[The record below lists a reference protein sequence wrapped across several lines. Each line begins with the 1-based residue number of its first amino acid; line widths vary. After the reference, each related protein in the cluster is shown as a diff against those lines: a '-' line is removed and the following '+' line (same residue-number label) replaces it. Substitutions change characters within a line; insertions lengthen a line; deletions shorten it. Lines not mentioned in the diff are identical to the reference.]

1 MKKFSSFISEAR
13 MTTHSEITAA
23 IAKHKKAGEILNPE
37 YQDLVSQA
45 KWVMSRG
52 SFASKPDSLL
62 TLIRAERENRDEDL
76 NDLYYTSFDGFQS
89 HGKIEKLVNKLEK
102 KNKPQYKAMLK
113 DVHQYLKDWK
123 QVGIDLKDLKGK
135 VVKVTQKRAE
145 AKQAAEKVM
154 SGKKASSAPLIK
166 IFESHMNEYIAMAE
180 KRAKD
185 FVNDKLDTLKKHGM
199 DLDKVAPPPNSRTMG
214 ASEYK
219 TAQAKRDLY
228 RSITKS
234 TKSMLS
240 RGEPDI
246 REPNQVM
253 IDRYVEMNKKGAEDA
268 YRNFMEKMIQKIGK
282 PVIDAKM
289 TGNIWTNAVL
299 TVTTEDNEEQVWH
312 TQMILNFSKYQ
323 RLFNQFP
330 TRRKR

>member
-1 MKKFSSFISEAR
+1 MKSFKSYIREAR
-13 MTTHSEITAA
+13 MTTVGEITTA
-23 IAKHKKAGEILNPE
+23 IASHKKAGEILNPV
-37 YQDLVSQA
+37 YQDLGSQA
-45 KWVMSRG
+45 RRIFGSDTNAARKVMLKHMHAGDR
-52 SFASKPDSLL
+52 
-62 TLIRAERENRDEDL
+62 TQEL
-76 NDLYYTSFDGFQS
+76 NDLYYAWPNDSFAS
-89 HGKIEKLVNKLEK
+89 LNKSAKLLAKIKGSKF
-102 KNKPQYKAMLK
+102 K
-113 DVHQYLKDWK
+113 DVIDASN
-123 QVGIDLKDLKGK
+123 QVINRWSPIAADLKDLKGK

-234 TKSMLS
+234 TKDHLS

-246 REPNQVM
+246 REPNKMM
-253 IDRYVEMNKKGAEDA
+253 IDRYIEMNKNGAEDA

-289 TGNIWTNAVL
+289 TGNIWTNAVV
-299 TVTTEDNEEQVWH
+299 TVTTDDNEQQVWH

-323 RLFNQFP
+323 KMFNQFP
-330 TRRKR
+330 SRRKK

>member
-1 MKKFSSFISEAR
+1 MKKFSSFITEAR
-13 MTTHSEITAA
+13 MTTVGEITAA
-23 IAKHKKAGEILNPE
+23 IAGHKKAGEILNPQ
-37 YQDLVSQA
+37 YQDLGSQA
-45 KWVMSRG
+45 RRVFGGETRRVQELVLKHFRDGDKTPELNDFYYSWPSD
-52 SFASKPDSLL
+52 SFASLNKAAKLL
-62 TLIRAERENRDEDL
+62 AKVK
-76 NDLYYTSFDGFQS
+76 G
-89 HGKIEKLVNKLEK
+89 
-102 KNKPQYKAMLK
+102 PQYK
-113 DVHQYLKDWK
+113 DVIAAGN
-123 QVGIDLKDLKGK
+123 QVVKTWQPIAADLKDLKGK

-145 AKQAAEKVM
+145 AKQAAQKVM

-180 KRAKD
+180 KRAKA
-185 FVNDKLDTLKKHGM
+185 FVDDKLDTLKKHGM

-214 ASEYK
+214 QSEYK

-246 REPNQVM
+246 REPNKVM
-253 IDRYVEMNKKGAEDA
+253 IDRYIEMNKQGAEDA

-282 PVIDAKM
+282 PVVDAKM

-299 TVTTEDNEEQVWH
+299 TVTTDDNEEQVWH

-323 RLFNQFP
+323 KMFNQFP
-330 TRRKR
+330 SRRKK

>member
-1 MKKFSSFISEAR
+1 MKNFSSFVTEAR
-13 MTTHSEITAA
+13 MTTVGEITAA
-23 IAKHKKAGEILNPE
+23 IASHKKAGEILNPV
-37 YQDLVSQA
+37 YQDLGNQA
-45 KWVMSRG
+45 RRIFGSDTNHARSVMLKHMHAEYRPQELVDLYYG
-52 SFASKPDSLL
+52 WPHDSFAS
-62 TLIRAERENRDEDL
+62 L
-76 NDLYYTSFDGFQS
+76 NKAA
-89 HGKIEKLVNKLEK
+89 KILAKVKDPK
-102 KNKPQYKAMLK
+102 LK
-113 DVHQYLKDWK
+113 DVITAGN
-123 QVGIDLKDLKGK
+123 QVVKTWTPIAADLKTLKGK
-135 VVKVTQKRAE
+135 VVKTSQKRAE
-145 AKQAAEKVM
+145 VKAAAEKVM

-185 FVNDKLDTLKKHGM
+185 FVNDRLEVLKKHGM
-199 DLDKVAPPPNSRTMG
+199 DLDKVAPYPSSRTMS

-234 TKSMLS
+234 TKSSLS

-246 REPNQVM
+246 REPNKVM
-253 IDRYVEMNKKGAEDA
+253 IDRYIEMNKQGAEDA

-282 PVIDAKM
+282 PVVDAKM

-299 TVTTEDNEEQVWH
+299 TVTTDDNEKQVWH

-323 RLFNQFP
+323 KMFNQFP
-330 TRRKR
+330 SRRKS

>member
-1 MKKFSSFISEAR
+1 MKKFSSFITEAR
-13 MTTHSEITAA
+13 MTTVGEITAA
-23 IAKHKKAGEILNPE
+23 IAGHKKAGEILNPQ
-37 YQDLVSQA
+37 YQDLGSQA
-45 KWVMSRG
+45 RRVFGGDTRHVQE
-52 SFASKPDSLL
+52 
-62 TLIRAERENRDEDL
+62 LILKHFHAGDKTPEL
-76 NDLYYTSFDGFQS
+76 NDLYYSWPSDSFTSLN
-89 HGKIEKLVNKLEK
+89 KAAKLLAKVKGS
-102 KNKPQYKAMLK
+102 QYK
-113 DVHQYLKDWK
+113 DVITAGNDVVKKW
-123 QVGIDLKDLKGK
+123 VPIAADLKDLKGK

-145 AKQAAEKVM
+145 AKQAAAKVM

-185 FVNDKLDTLKKHGM
+185 FVNDRLEVLKKHGM

-246 REPNQVM
+246 REPNKVM
-253 IDRYVEMNKKGAEDA
+253 IDRYIEMNKQGAEDA

-282 PVIDAKM
+282 PVVDAKM

-299 TVTTEDNEEQVWH
+299 TVTTEDGEEQVWH

-323 RLFNQFP
+323 KMFNQFP
-330 TRRKR
+330 SRRKK